1 MRVLLAVVNNSYV
14 KTPVGKIKVSEV
26 LENQNVEVHVRPQG
40 IKLRQQPTPVNGI
53 KGTVMASKLMGSFSF
68 IHLSVLNDNN
78 EIVHVHSHM
87 PPEFNPQQSSA
98 VEIEIDQSQA
108 FIFKN

>member
-1 MRVLLAVVNNSYV
+1 
-14 KTPVGKIKVSEV
+14 
-26 LENQNVEVHVRPQG
+26 
-40 IKLRQQPTPVNGI
+40 
-53 KGTVMASKLMGSFSF
+53 MASKLMGSFSF

-78 EIVHVHSHM
+78 EVVHVHSHM

-108 FIFKN
+108 FILPTYRFVFLVFHSHFLS

>member
-1 MRVLLAVVNNSYV
+1 MKLNKYIEIKRYKNFQIELTQYLKDNLNDKLNIGYLECRQ
-14 KTPVGKIKVSEV
+14 KITKD
-26 LENQNVEVHVRPQG
+26 
-40 IKLRQQPTPVNGI
+40 GI
-53 KGTVMASKLMGSFSF
+53 KGTVMASKLMGSFSS

-78 EIVHVHSHM
+78 EVVHVHSHM